1 MNTELSQLHQRAQ
14 RAINVRDFVKAHA
27 YCVELIKR
35 QADHADAYFL
45 LGIINAELGQFKKA
59 IQLIEKAI
67 SLDSQLEYFAHLAR
81 CHSIVGN
88 MSAALDAIKCA
99 PSEKIDRPLT
109 LDTAGVAL
117 SRIGMHKQALIYF
130 EKALILEQANPSFYY
145 NYAVSSKF
153 DGEFAQAR
161 EAFERAIALKP
172 DYHQAHFAL
181 SDLGGVNKD
190 MNHVERL
197 QGLFKT
203 SLSPDPALHIGHAL
217 AKEYEALGEHHKAF
231 KTLAEV
237 KREKLSSINYNFSQD
252 KALFDCIREG
262 RLHSPPTQVGFE
274 DDKPIFVI
282 GMPRSGTTLVE
293 RIISSHSDVTSCGE
307 LQDFGVAV
315 KELTA
320 TPSQKVLDIETLQAA
335 EGLDF
340 KALGQRYI
348 ERTQAVSG
356 NARHFVDKLPFNFF
370 YVSLIR
376 RALPNAKII
385 CLLRNPMDTCV
396 GNFRQLFSINSPYFS
411 YAYNLM
417 NIGYFYQEFYRL
429 AHYWKDIN
437 EDNFKLLNYEQL
449 VAEPENEIRAL
460 TDFCGL
466 DWQEQCLHAEQNKA
480 PVSTASKVQVRE
492 PINAK
497 SIGRWKQ
504 FKPFTDEL
512 EDYFESQN
520 ILIPARK

>member
-1 MNTELSQLHQRAQ
+1 MTELSQLHQLAQ
-14 RAINVRDFVKAHA
+14 QSINQRDYLKAHA

-35 QADHADAYFL
+35 QGDHADAYFL
-45 LGIINAELGQFKKA
+45 LGIINAELGQFNKA

-67 SLDSQLEYFAHLAR
+67 SLDSQLEYHAHLAR

-88 MSAALDAIKCA
+88 VAAALDAIKYVA
-99 PSEKIDRPLT
+99 VEKINRPLT
-109 LDTAGVAL
+109 LDTVGVSL
-117 SRIGMHKQALIYF
+117 SRIGLHKQALSYF
-130 EKALILEQANPSFYY
+130 QKALSLDKANPSFYY

-153 DGEFAQAR
+153 DGQFTQAR
-161 EAFERAIALKP
+161 EAFERAISLKT

-181 SDLGGVNKD
+181 SDLGGVNQD
-190 MNHVERL
+190 HNHVERL

-203 SLSPDPALHIGHAL
+203 SLAPDAALHIGHAL
-217 AKEYEALGEHHKAF
+217 AKEYEGLGQYNKAF
-231 KTLAEV
+231 QTLAEV
-237 KREKLSSINYNFSQD
+237 KREKLSSIDYHFSQD
-252 KALFDCIREG
+252 KVLFDCLRKNK
-262 RLHSPPTQVGFE
+262 LDDSPHPPGFTS
-274 DDKPIFVI
+274 DKPIFVI

-315 KELTA
+315 KELTK
-320 TPSQKVLDIETLQAA
+320 TSSQKVLDVETLQAA
-335 EGLDF
+335 QTLDF
-340 KALGQRYI
+340 SALGQRYI

-356 NARHFVDKLPFNFF
+356 NSKHFVDKLPFNFF
-370 YVSLIR
+370 YISLIR

-411 YAYNLM
+411 YAYDLM
-417 NIGYFYQEFYRL
+417 NIGHFYQEFYRL
-429 AHYWKDIN
+429 AHSWSDIN
-437 EDNFKLLNYEQL
+437 EYNFKLLNYEQL
-449 VAEPENEIRAL
+449 VAEPEKEIRGL
-460 TDFCGL
+460 IDFCGL
-466 DWQEQCLHAEQNKA
+466 DWQAQCLHAEQNKA

-497 SIGRWKQ
+497 SIGRWRQ

-512 EDYFESQN
+512 EQYFESQN
-520 ILIPARK
+520 IPIS